1 LNGEI
6 EKKNNFNKKNIIKRI
21 RTKLKKTMYHKL
33 GLEDEIKNQ

>member
-1 LNGEI
+1 MVKLKRKI
-6 EKKNNFNKKNIIKRI
+6 ILTKKNIIKRI